1 MTTHALERPAFHPA
15 RCAPVDLIALT
26 KPRIVLLVAITAA
39 AGYVLGL
46 RAIPEG
52 QYPASALSAEWWVLL
67 HTVLGVALTAGG
79 TSALNMIVERDV
91 DALMRR
97 TANRPLPAGRVSLG
111 AACAFAWI
119 ISACG
124 VSELVLFVNLT
135 TALLAGTT
143 LVVYVFVYTPL
154 KRRTS
159 LATLVGAIP
168 GALPIVG
175 GWTAAGAPLDA
186 RAATL
191 FALLF
196 LWQLPHV
203 LALSWLHRDDYA
215 RAGLRMTSVND
226 AEGRAT
232 FRQAAMDAA
241 ALLPISLA
249 PALLAMAGRLYFVLA
264 FVLSSTL
271 IGLALAGVRAPSR
284 RQARRLFVATL
295 AYLPLLLGA
304 LVAGGIR

>member
-1 MTTHALERPAFHPA
+1 VTHRPA
-15 RCAPVDLIALT
+15 APSDLFALT

-39 AGYVLGL
+39 AGYALGL
-46 RAIPEG
+46 RTLAPG
-52 QYPASALSAEWWVLL
+52 QYPASSVAATWWVLL
-67 HTVLGVALTAGG
+67 HALVGTSLVAGG

-91 DALMRR
+91 DALMHR
-97 TANRPLPAGRVSLG
+97 TAHRPLPAGRISVRTAS
-111 AACAFAWI
+111 AFAWT
-119 ISACG
+119 ISVLG
-124 VSELVLFVNLT
+124 VLQLVLFVNGI
-135 TALLAGTT
+135 TAFLATATLL
-143 LVVYVFVYTPL
+143 VYVFLYTPL

-186 RAATL
+186 RAAAL
-191 FALLF
+191 FAILF

-215 RAGLRMTSVND
+215 RAGLRMMSVND
-226 AEGRAT
+226 AEGSAT
-232 FRQAAMDAA
+232 FRQATLDAA

-249 PALLAMAGRLYFVLA
+249 PVLLAMAGWPYFVLA
-264 FVLSSTL
+264 LLLSGSL
-271 IGLALAGVRAPSR
+271 IALAVAGARAPSPLR
-284 RQARRLFVATL
+284 ARRLFLATL

-304 LVAGGIR
+304 LVAGAIS

>member
-1 MTTHALERPAFHPA
+1 VSPA
-15 RCAPVDLIALT
+15 DLFALT

-46 RAIPEG
+46 HTLPPG
-52 QYPASALSAEWWVLL
+52 QYPASSSAATGWVLL
-67 HTVLGVALTAGG
+67 HPHLGTSLVAGG
-79 TSALNMIVERDV
+79 TSALNMVVERDV
-91 DALMRR
+91 DALMHR
-97 TANRPLPAGRVSLG
+97 TAHRPLPSGRITLVTAWSFAWTISALG
-111 AACAFAWI
+111 AL
-119 ISACG
+119 
-124 VSELVLFVNLT
+124 ELLLFVNAT
-135 TALLAGTT
+135 TALLAVAT

-186 RAATL
+186 RPAVL
-191 FALLF
+191 FSIMF

-203 LALSWLHRDDYA
+203 LALSWIYRDDYA
-215 RAGLRMTSVND
+215 RAGLRMMSVDD
-226 AEGRAT
+226 AEGSAT
-232 FRQAAMDAA
+232 FRQAALDAS

-249 PALLAMAGRLYFVLA
+249 PVLLAMAGWPYFVLA
-264 FVLSSTL
+264 
-271 IGLALAGVRAPSR
+271 LALSGALIVLAVAGARAPTR
-284 RQARRLFVATL
+284 IRARRLFLATL

-304 LVAGGIR
+304 LVAGAIT

>member
-1 MTTHALERPAFHPA
+1 VTHRPA
-15 RCAPVDLIALT
+15 APSDLFALT

-39 AGYVLGL
+39 AGYALGL
-46 RAIPEG
+46 RTLAPG
-52 QYPASALSAEWWVLL
+52 QYPASSVAATWWVLL
-67 HTVLGVALTAGG
+67 HALVGTSLVAGG

-91 DALMRR
+91 DALMHR
-97 TANRPLPAGRVSLG
+97 TAHRPLPAGRISVRTAS
-111 AACAFAWI
+111 AFAWT
-119 ISACG
+119 ISVLG
-124 VSELVLFVNLT
+124 VLQLVLFVNGI
-135 TALLAGTT
+135 TAFLATATLL
-143 LVVYVFVYTPL
+143 VYVFLYTPL

-186 RAATL
+186 RAAAL
-191 FALLF
+191 FAILF

-215 RAGLRMTSVND
+215 RAGLRMMSVND
-226 AEGRAT
+226 AEGSAT
-232 FRQAAMDAA
+232 FRQATLDAA

-249 PALLAMAGRLYFVLA
+249 PVLLAMAGWPYFVLA
-264 FVLSSTL
+264 RLLSGSR
-271 IGLALAGVRAPSR
+271 IARAVAGARAPSPLR
-284 RQARRLFVATL
+284 ARRLFLATL

-304 LVAGGIR
+304 LVAGAIS

>member
-1 MTTHALERPAFHPA
+1 MTVAVTDRVVSPA
-15 RCAPVDLIALT
+15 DLLALT

-39 AGYVLGL
+39 AGYTLGL
-46 RAIPEG
+46 RALPPG
-52 QYPASALSAEWWVLL
+52 QYPASSLVATSWVLL
-67 HTVLGVALTAGG
+67 HTLLGTSLTAGG

-97 TANRPLPAGRVSLG
+97 TSRRPLPAGRLSVST
-111 AACAFAWI
+111 ATSFAWA
-119 ISACG
+119 ISALG
-124 VSELVLFVNLT
+124 VAELVLFVNGI
-135 TALLAGTT
+135 TAVLAAVT
-143 LVVYVFVYTPL
+143 LIVYVFAYTPL

-186 RAATL
+186 RVAVL

-203 LALSWLHRDDYA
+203 LALSWIHREDYA
-215 RAGLRMTSVND
+215 RAGLRMTAVDD
-226 AEGRAT
+226 AGGRET
-232 FRQAAMDAA
+232 FRQAALDAT
-241 ALLPISLA
+241 ALLPVSLA
-249 PALLAMAGRLYFVLA
+249 PVLLAMAGWPYFVLA
-264 FVLSSTL
+264 LVLSSTL
-271 IGLALAGVRAPSR
+271 IALAIAGARAPSPR
-284 RQARRLFVATL
+284 RARRLFLATL

-304 LVAGGIR
+304 LVAGAVT